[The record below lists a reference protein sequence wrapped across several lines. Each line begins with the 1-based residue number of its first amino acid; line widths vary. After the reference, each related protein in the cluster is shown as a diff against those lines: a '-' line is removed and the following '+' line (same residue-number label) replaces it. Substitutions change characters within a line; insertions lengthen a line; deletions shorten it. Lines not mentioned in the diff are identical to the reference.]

1 MAKCY
6 IEKTKN
12 DDDLYYNLEIGLKLR
27 SKKTQEKDSG
37 LEKFHERRKI
47 KIWNNKDKIDR
58 IKSALNIGARE
69 LHNEFLFN
77 LNKKYRK
84 QRKNSSILET
94 DLIRNMMKY
103 FNSDVKE
110 QIISQQVINKFTKK
124 KEIERLGYNEDN
136 VWVNDGSSIQFFD
149 KEDQRRKNKH

>member
-1 MAKCY
+1 
-6 IEKTKN
+6 
-12 DDDLYYNLEIGLKLR
+12 
-27 SKKTQEKDSG
+27 
-37 LEKFHERRKI
+37 
-47 KIWNNKDKIDR
+47 
-58 IKSALNIGARE
+58 
-69 LHNEFLFN
+69 
-77 LNKKYRK
+77 
-84 QRKNSSILET
+84 
-94 DLIRNMMKY
+94 MKY